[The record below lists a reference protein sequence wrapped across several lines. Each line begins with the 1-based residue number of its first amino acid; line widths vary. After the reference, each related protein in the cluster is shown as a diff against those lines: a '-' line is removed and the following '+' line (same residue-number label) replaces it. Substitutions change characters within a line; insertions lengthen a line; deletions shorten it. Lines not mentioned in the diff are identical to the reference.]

1 MACASLDS
9 RSLAAMPTFCVPCPG
24 KSTATSRSA
33 SGVSVHALVGLGLG
47 LGLGFG
53 SGLGLGLGC
62 LRAAAQL
69 DHLAAQPL
77 LVRQHARAL
86 GAEGGEL
93 GLLRGAAV
101 RCGGEH
107 KAAQLHLG
115 QG

>member
-1 MACASLDS
+1 MGL
-9 RSLAAMPTFCVPCPG
+9 
-24 KSTATSRSA
+24 
-33 SGVSVHALVGLGLG
+33 GLGLG

-53 SGLGLGLGC
+53 FGFGSGLGLGLGLGC

-69 DHLAAQPL
+69 EHLAAQPL

-115 QG
+115 QGSG